1 MKDAS
6 DTEGNIN
13 HSWNILKLT
22 VGCEM
27 KNRKQHIKM
36 LHAEK
41 LVGWDGRVEPK
52 IVAGRWI
59 EKPSGHSALD
69 TLREHVQ
76 QALQNHVTLFVQDLH
91 GL

>member
-1 MKDAS
+1 
-6 DTEGNIN
+6 
-13 HSWNILKLT
+13 
-22 VGCEM
+22 M

-59 EKPSGHSALD
+59 ENPSGHSALD
-69 TLREHVQ
+69 TEGTCATGSSKSCNIVCAGPTWIVNFLKKQRFT
-76 QALQNHVTLFVQDLH
+76 A
-91 GL
+91 

>member
-1 MKDAS
+1 
-6 DTEGNIN
+6 
-13 HSWNILKLT
+13 
-22 VGCEM
+22 M

-52 IVAGRWI
+52 IVAGHWI

-76 QALQNHVTLFVQDLH
+76 KALQNHATLFVQDLH
-91 GL
+91 EL